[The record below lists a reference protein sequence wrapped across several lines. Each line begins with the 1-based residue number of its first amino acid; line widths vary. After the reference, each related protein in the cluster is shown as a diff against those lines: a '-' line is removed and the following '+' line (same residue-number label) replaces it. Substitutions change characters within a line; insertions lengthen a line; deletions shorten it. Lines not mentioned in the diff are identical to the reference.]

1 MAPVSNRFAQL
12 RAVFA
17 SSSLVAVAFRDASD
31 FYFQVHGPPAY
42 RVGEGQAAPWRLDSC
57 AVAAEK
63 MCSYVFQPM
72 GIDSIFASRYN
83 EPLVLNQRER
93 RSVSV
98 DTAISLADITAGQE
112 LEGTVKR
119 VTLSGAIVDVG
130 AQVDGLLH
138 ISDLGDKSVTRTS
151 DKLAVGQTVAVWV
164 KRVDLTGGRLSLTM
178 VQPPKFTWNDLKP
191 GLKTEGK
198 VVRLE
203 KFGAFVDIGAE
214 TDGLVHI
221 SEMGTGRVS
230 KPSDVVSEGDM
241 ITVWI
246 KDADRKSRRISL
258 TMLEPP
264 EVDIRSLQ
272 PEAVLTGKVVRLE
285 SFGAF
290 VDIGA
295 GRDGMIHV
303 SEMGRGYV
311 GNPSEIV
318 SVGDE
323 IQVRVMEVDARRGRI
338 SLSMKDL
345 PTEAYVMEEE
355 QEELPSSMELAL
367 RDAMERDGMPLPSK
381 KQQQRHQKKSKRR
394 RTWDEDDL
402 YARTLSMHQD

>member
-1 MAPVSNRFAQL
+1 M
-12 RAVFA
+12 
-17 SSSLVAVAFRDASD
+17 
-31 FYFQVHGPPAY
+31 
-42 RVGEGQAAPWRLDSC
+42 
-57 AVAAEK
+57 
-63 MCSYVFQPM
+63 
-72 GIDSIFASRYN
+72 
-83 EPLVLNQRER
+83 
-93 RSVSV
+93 SV
-98 DTAISLADITAGQE
+98 DTAISLAEITAGQE
-112 LEGTVKR
+112 LEGAVKR
-119 VTLSGAIVDVG
+119 VTLSGAILDVG

-138 ISDLGDKSVTRTS
+138 ISDLGDKSITRTS

-178 VQPPKFTWNDLKP
+178 VQPPKFTWADLKP

-203 KFGAFVDIGAE
+203 KFGAFVDVGAE

-230 KPSDVVSEGDM
+230 KPSDVVSDGDM

-258 TMLEPP
+258 SMLEPP

-272 PEAVLTGKVVRLE
+272 PETVLTGKVVRLE

-311 GNPSEIV
+311 GNPSEIM

-345 PTEAYVMEEE
+345 PAEAYVMDEE

-367 RDAMERDGMPLPSK
+367 RDAMEREGMPLPSK

-402 YARTLSMHQD
+402 YSRTLSMHQD